1 MIKYYLLIN
10 EFNSN
15 FNLGAKKEGL
25 VSMTKGIIK
34 NEGFFVLY
42 TGLGATYLK
51 VIPSTAL
58 AFAINERCKKFF
70 GVESVH

>member
-1 MIKYYLLIN
+1 
-10 EFNSN
+10 
-15 FNLGAKKEGL
+15 
-25 VSMTKGIIK
+25 MTKGIIK

-58 AFAINERCKKFF
+58 AFAINERCKRFF
-70 GVESVH
+70 GVASVH